1 MAEFDVSIIIE
12 GYNETLDIGAL
23 DETLEALR
31 RQDYPLARV
40 EVLLV
45 GSPGQTTAWESIAAD
60 PAPFGAIRLVPADAA
75 HYYQLKNLGAERA
88 LAPILAM
95 LDSDV
100 APEPGWLHALTT
112 AIAGGAEATC
122 GPSLFCQGSAVGRGS
137 AESACGLPRL
147 LAASISWGFI
157 AGPGGEARGFLSHNL
172 GIRKDVFARF
182 RYPTEFGRTCAGS
195 VLHEGMR
202 KAGTRL
208 ALVDGQ
214 RVAHAFRWRWWSTRL
229 HVRFGHEMYLLHR
242 MEPTAVSSAARHL
255 GPFDAIATPVWHVL
269 LDFPRWWRYSGI
281 LGQPFATRVA
291 GLLLLLPVSMLGR
304 GAEMVGM
311 FGTLFAPAKMR
322 EFAAQN

>member
-1 MAEFDVSIIIE
+1 MVEFDVSIIIE

-45 GSPGQTTAWESIAAD
+45 GAPGQTAAWEPIAAD
-60 PAPFGAIRLVPADAA
+60 PAPFGAVRLIPADGA

-88 LAPILAM
+88 RAPILAM

-100 APEPGWLHALTT
+100 SPEAGWLTALTT

-122 GPSLFCQGSAVGRGS
+122 GPSLFRQGPAVGLET
-137 AESACGLPRL
+137 AEGAIGLPRL

-157 AGPGGEARGFLSHNL
+157 VGPGGEARGFLSHNL
-172 GIRKDVFARF
+172 GIRKDVFVRL

-195 VLHEGMR
+195 ILHEGMR

-208 ALVDGQ
+208 EFVDGQ

-242 MEPTAVSSAARHL
+242 MEPTAVSAAARYL

-269 LDFPRWWRYSGI
+269 LDFPRWWRYSGV
-281 LGQPFATRVA
+281 LGQPVSRRVA
-291 GLLLLLPVSMLGR
+291 GFLLLLPVSMLGR
-304 GAEMVGM
+304 GAEMAGM
-311 FGTLFAPAKMR
+311 LGTLFAPGRMR